1 MHNPGLSYCFII
13 ARYGIRRKTVTY
25 PLIFEKRPVEKA
37 RANHIDIPKIFYSD
51 ATGGY
56 LERCIGCDLELC
68 SGDTDYLIEKAFKS
82 YQGLESYSTI
92 FEYAMCL
99 TCVDRMHQTLSEESR
114 ANISSY
120 FQKHA
125 KFPNWVASGQADN
138 DINQQLS
145 CCILTAEKAHEI
157 PEFQIYG
164 HCRGKELIVSGYP
177 FMISGKAMDM
187 LVELISDQTLDELQ
201 NFTDQ
206 LVGGPSEFADIL
218 KLGPRLIF

>member
-1 MHNPGLSYCFII
+1 VENP
-13 ARYGIRRKTVTY
+13 
-25 PLIFEKRPVEKA
+25 

-56 LERCIGCDLELC
+56 LERCIGCDLELLHHE
-68 SGDTDYLIEKAFKS
+68 TDYLIEKAFKS

-99 TCVDRMHQTLSEESR
+99 NCVNSMHMTLSPESR
-114 ANISSY
+114 TNISAY
-120 FQKHA
+120 FQEHA
-125 KFPNWVASGQADN
+125 KFTDRR
-138 DINQQLS
+138 LS
-145 CCILTAEKAHEI
+145 KDPQEDVNRWLGSCILTSETAYDT

-164 HCRGKELIVSGYP
+164 HCKGENLIIDGYP
-177 FMISGKAMDM
+177 FMISGKATDD
-187 LVELISDQTLDELQ
+187 LIELISDKTLDELQ